1 MVTIHCMDS
10 SGTSRKKKREE
21 YSEPSKTPS
30 SIHTPCTFHAV
41 GELQMYIPALSCAC
55 SLTAIIMYTR
65 LYSGGHKCIDNIIS
79 LYSCI
84 CISASRSSDASIW
97 EYTGEQTHK

>member
-41 GELQMYIPALSCAC
+41 GAGLSVLRRIAATTAVRGVVGHRPGQYAELMGLATRQQWSQWREQCSTDTLS
-55 SLTAIIMYTR
+55 L
-65 LYSGGHKCIDNIIS
+65 IS
-79 LYSCI
+79 VMGI
-84 CISASRSSDASIW
+84 
-97 EYTGEQTHK
+97 